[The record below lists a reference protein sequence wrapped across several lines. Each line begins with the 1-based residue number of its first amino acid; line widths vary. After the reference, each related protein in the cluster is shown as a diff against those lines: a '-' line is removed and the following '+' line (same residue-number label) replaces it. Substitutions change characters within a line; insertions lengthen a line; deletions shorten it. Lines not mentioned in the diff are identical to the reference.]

1 MAIIHD
7 EALENFKAQLPCVTC
22 NFAGICKYANS
33 EDIKPIDIPS
43 NFSITITCKEQEKTY
58 ETTCK
63 IGGNYELKEH
73 QETLKC

>member
-1 MAIIHD
+1 MVQCIQVEIQEGVDIMAIIHD

-43 NFSITITCKEQEKTY
+43 NFSITITCKEQEKLM
-58 ETTCK
+58 K
-63 IGGNYELKEH
+63 PHVK
-73 QETLKC
+73 